1 MIAVSG
7 TVVPIPNELRY
18 EYGKFLT
25 SGTQLAL
32 LLTGAILGTPGGWA
46 FSLALVGAT
55 SLFAWNANFRR
66 SRVISD
72 TPTSRV
78 ASAPQGYV
86 ELYGK
91 AKLHPGYNTIS
102 PASRRPCV
110 WFWYQ
115 VEQKV
120 GDKWERVEGGMSSD
134 TFLLDDGSGQVV
146 IDPDYAEI
154 ITRDRRSWREGTL
167 RYKEW
172 LLTPGNNLYALGELR
187 TEGGGA
193 TQVDTTGDLNALL
206 AQWKAN
212 EPALLKRFDLDADGQ
227 IDLKEW
233 DLARRAALREVRK
246 DQQEV
251 LSQPGVSIMRKPRD
265 GRLFLL
271 ADRNPQQ
278 MARRYGLWTLIQLVI
293 ALVAGAGL
301 VVLFARFAL
310 A

>member
-1 MIAVSG
+1 MLSEIHY
-7 TVVPIPNELRY
+7 RY
-18 EYGKFLT
+18 GNFLT
-25 SGTQLAL
+25 SGAHLVL
-32 LLTGAILGTPGGWA
+32 LLFAAHMGTAGGWA
-46 FSLALVGAT
+46 ISLALIAAT
-55 SLFAWNANFRR
+55 SLFAWSANFRR

-86 ELYGK
+86 ELFGK

-110 WFWYQ
+110 WFRYLA
-115 VEQKV
+115 EQKI
-120 GDKWERVEGGMSSD
+120 GDKWERVEGGMSSE
-134 TFLLDDGSGQVV
+134 TFMLDDGTGQVV
-146 IDPDYAEI
+146 IDPDNAEI
-154 ITRDRRSWREGTL
+154 MTKDYRSWRERTL

-172 LLTPGNNLYALGELR
+172 LLTPGNNLYALGELK
-187 TEGGGA
+187 TQGGGA
-193 TQVDTTGDLNALL
+193 TELDTTGDLNALL
-206 AQWKAN
+206 AQWKTDK
-212 EPALLKRFDLDADGQ
+212 PALLKRFDLDGNGQ

-246 DQQEV
+246 TQQEV

-271 ADRNPQQ
+271 ADRSPEQI
-278 MARRYGLWTLIQLVI
+278 ARRYGFWTLTQLMI
-293 ALVAGAGL
+293 ALSAGTGL

-310 A
+310 R